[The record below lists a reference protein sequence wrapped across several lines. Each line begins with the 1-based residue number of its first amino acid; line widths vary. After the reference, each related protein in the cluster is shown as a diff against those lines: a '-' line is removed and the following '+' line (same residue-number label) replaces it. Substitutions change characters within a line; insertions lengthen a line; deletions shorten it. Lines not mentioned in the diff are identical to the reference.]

1 MPLPRSQCIR
11 RLAVTGLA
19 APCGRQPAPPIKVA
33 FIGGLP
39 GRISELAIGRLP
51 SPGTWPALQ
60 QPMVLDRL
68 GDNLGRFH
76 LGDVRNGR
84 SAMPAT

>member
-1 MPLPRSQCIR
+1 
-11 RLAVTGLA
+11 VTGLA

-68 GDNLGRFH
+68 GDHLGRFH
-76 LGDVRNGR
+76 LGDVRTGR
-84 SAMPAT
+84 FVIPAT